1 MEIVLRKN
9 VEKLGESGEVV
20 VVSDGYARNFL
31 IPQGFAFKATS
42 GNLKVVEREKK
53 AYQRRKE
60 SEKTSAQQL
69 AEKLSNASCTV
80 SVRVGEDG
88 KLFGSVTAA
97 DIAEALEFEGIKI
110 DKKAIELASPIK
122 EIGVFE
128 VSAKLHS
135 EVSVNVKVWVV
146 KE

>member
-1 MEIVLRKN
+1 MEIILRKN
-9 VEKLGESGEVV
+9 VEKLGKSGEVV

-42 GNLKVVEREKK
+42 GSLKVVEKEKA

-69 AEKLSNASCTV
+69 AEKLANVSCTV

-88 KLFGSVTAA
+88 KMFGSVTSA
-97 DIAEALEFEGIKI
+97 DIAKALEFEKIKI

-128 VSAKLHS
+128 VSAKLHP
-135 EVSVNVKVWVV
+135 EVSVNIKVWVV

>member
-1 MEIVLRKN
+1 MEIILRKN
-9 VEKLGESGEVV
+9 VEKLGKSGEVL

-42 GNLKVVEREKK
+42 GNLKVVEREKE
-53 AYQRRKE
+53 AYQRRKK
-60 SEKTSAQQL
+60 SEKTSARQL
-69 AEKLSNASCTV
+69 AEKLSNVSCTV

-88 KLFGSVTAA
+88 KMFGSVTSA
-97 DIAEALEFEGIKI
+97 DIAGALEFEGIKI

-128 VSAKLHS
+128 VSVKLHS
-135 EVSVNVKVWVV
+135 EVSVDVKVWIV